1 MKTALVCA
9 SLTVLAACGHASE
22 VEKDQDNMGKAY
34 KRAWIECYQ
43 QYDQY
48 SSKFERCVDD
58 KRTTY
63 YLQLQEKRTSK

>member
-9 SLTVLAACGHASE
+9 SLTVLAACGHATE
-22 VEKDQDNMGKAY
+22 VKENQSNMDKAY
-34 KRAWIECYQ
+34 KLAWVECYQ

-58 KRTTY
+58 KGTTY